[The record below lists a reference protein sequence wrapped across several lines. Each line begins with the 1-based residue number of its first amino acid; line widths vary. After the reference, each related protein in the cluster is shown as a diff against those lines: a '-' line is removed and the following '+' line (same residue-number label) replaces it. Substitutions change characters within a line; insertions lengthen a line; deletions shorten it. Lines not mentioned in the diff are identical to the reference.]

1 MNMMM
6 TQKERK
12 QLAEVIKRRKDCEE
26 KIRPD
31 NVKIIMTSIK
41 KRLSSPALSLSR
53 LLLELLRRR
62 LRLISQQ
69 KREQTKRERLNNS
82 NSDWRG
88 EKE

>member
-41 KRLSSPALSLSR
+41 KRLSSPSLSLSR
-53 LLLELLRRR
+53 VALLLELLRRR

-69 KREQTKRERLNNS
+69 KREQTKR
-82 NSDWRG
+82 G
-88 EKE
+88 ETK

>member
-12 QLAEVIKRRKDCEE
+12 QLAEVIKRRKNCEE

-41 KRLSSPALSLSR
+41 KRLSSPLPPSLCLVCFWSFFVVVFVLSVN
-53 LLLELLRRR
+53 RRG
-62 LRLISQQ
+62 
-69 KREQTKRERLNNS
+69 KKQTT
-82 NSDWRG
+82 
-88 EKE
+88 